1 MISSRWVVE
10 AGDFYQLLEALEMLL
25 SDRELLEL
33 VGWA

>member
-1 MISSRWVVE
+1 MISWCWLIE
-10 AGDFYQLLEALEMLL
+10 AGDFDQLLEALEMLL